1 MVWDCGVQIGQ
12 SHISISWPYVDAQTC
27 SVNHCYT
34 RTRKGGRAL
43 RKGAQKWRDN
53 LALQIMAAIP
63 AVPVPPSPPIHIL
76 LYGHFVNKRACPD
89 LSNLHKLIGDAV
101 QAATDINDREFRW
114 HDLGYRVGGSA
125 REAFLRIT
133 IKWEESD
140 EE

>member
-34 RTRKGGRAL
+34 RTRTGGRAL
-43 RKGAQKWRDN
+43 RWEAEKWRDD
-53 LALQIMAAIP
+53 LAMVIKPALQR
-63 AVPVPPSPPIHIL
+63 VPNPPRPPIEIY

-89 LSNLHKLIGDAV
+89 LANLHKLIGDAV
-101 QAATDINDREFRW
+101 QAATGINDREFRW

-125 REAFLRIT
+125 KEAFLRIT
-133 IKWEESD
+133 IRWGGGR
-140 EE
+140 